1 MHGRPSL
8 PLSGGRDSGGGNIS
22 SGRTGGRWWN
32 GMFAKADS
40 RRMFRLLR
48 LGERKVGRC
57 WRQAAVVNNGCRE
70 GAVGLVLCVDFG
82 SLFN

>member
-1 MHGRPSL
+1 
-8 PLSGGRDSGGGNIS
+8 
-22 SGRTGGRWWN
+22 
-32 GMFAKADS
+32 MFAKADS
-40 RRMFRLLR
+40 RRMFRLLG